1 MKIAVV
7 GAGFSGLLA
16 AYLLEKK
23 GHQVSVYEKEE
34 MIGGHCR
41 TIIRNN
47 QHIEVGTVFTF
58 SQNIKELLVVLNIAY
73 SERFTYR
80 NFIDEKFKRVEHLSP
95 EIVKDLMIELHRLK
109 QLLKNYQLT
118 SEAIDYTFIHED
130 LQLPLSTFLKLNQ
143 LSSIMNLIAPHFSSF
158 GFGDIHTTQAYYAL
172 TIFNLDTIST
182 FLQGEKLL
190 FIDKGT
196 SELIHQLASRISD
209 IRYANPVT
217 SIEAMGDN
225 ICVESPFDRSIYDKV
240 LITTKL
246 PNQVLKDEI
255 LNQKMRMID
264 TNPYFTC
271 TFEVFN
277 KNLVTTY
284 FIGNTGKK
292 NRLQF
297 FHTFKQGSKT
307 MIVTYTYGF
316 QSPQLISLIKEELAA
331 AGIQVLHLIYVKQWF
346 IFPHVIQKY
355 LDSNFYLDLRKL
367 QREKNIHFIGSLVS
381 KPLLSNLYKSIKQ
394 HVDAYF

>member
-1 MKIAVV
+1 
-7 GAGFSGLLA
+7 
-16 AYLLEKK
+16 
-23 GHQVSVYEKEE
+23 
-34 MIGGHCR
+34 
-41 TIIRNN
+41 
-47 QHIEVGTVFTF
+47 
-58 SQNIKELLVVLNIAY
+58 
-73 SERFTYR
+73 
-80 NFIDEKFKRVEHLSP
+80 
-95 EIVKDLMIELHRLK
+95 
-109 QLLKNYQLT
+109 
-118 SEAIDYTFIHED
+118 
-130 LQLPLSTFLKLNQ
+130 
-143 LSSIMNLIAPHFSSF
+143 
-158 GFGDIHTTQAYYAL
+158 
-172 TIFNLDTIST
+172 
-182 FLQGEKLL
+182 
-190 FIDKGT
+190 
-196 SELIHQLASRISD
+196 
-209 IRYANPVT
+209 
-217 SIEAMGDN
+217 
-225 ICVESPFDRSIYDKV
+225 
-240 LITTKL
+240 
-246 PNQVLKDEI
+246 
-255 LNQKMRMID
+255 MID

-394 HVDAYF
+394 HVDAYY